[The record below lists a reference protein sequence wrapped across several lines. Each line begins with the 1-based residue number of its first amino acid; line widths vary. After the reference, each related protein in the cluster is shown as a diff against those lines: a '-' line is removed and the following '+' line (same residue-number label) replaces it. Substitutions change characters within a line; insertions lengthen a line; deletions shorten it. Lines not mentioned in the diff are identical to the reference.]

1 MVYRLFTQNKIK
13 LIKTCN
19 AIGITLTNKTTSLY
33 AAMITIIYTNSITR
47 LVK

>member
-1 MVYRLFTQNKIK
+1 MVYRLLTKNKIK

-19 AIGITLTNKTTSLY
+19 AIGSTLISNTSPLY